1 MDLDLVR
8 PVKVMDVELSAPI
21 KDIEGMHRYGSLQA
35 LIRLYGRPI
44 GYVVVPVAQ
53 GRCLG
58 TNIIEAVVKTLRPRL
73 DREGFPRRFSYRATP
88 EGWRTDGIP
97 NDPFKKSNGPFPLV
111 SVAVCTRDRDS
122 HLKACLDSLQNL
134 SYPRLDIMVVDNAPR
149 TNAAKRLVNGK
160 FSNMRYLVEPRP
172 GLDWARNRAI
182 MESQGEILAFTDD
195 DVVVDPGWI
204 DALVKVFME
213 DPEVMAVTGLVVPYE
228 LETRAQILFEAYGG
242 FGKGFESRRFRRFN
256 PNGGRNWSHLKA
268 GDLGTGANMAFRRS
282 IFGRIGGFDPA
293 LDVGTVSCGG
303 GDLEILFRVV
313 QEGHTLVYEPNAV
326 VRHVH
331 RRGYKVLKNQ
341 IRNWGTAFVAYLM
354 RSAIAYPEARYKI
367 GRFTVRW
374 FVGRHLIRVLKNPRG
389 PKHVP
394 LNLMWAELSGSLSGL
409 FAYQKARQ
417 IARQIEADFGPMG
430 GDISISTCH

>member
-1 MDLDLVR
+1 M
-8 PVKVMDVELSAPI
+8 
-21 KDIEGMHRYGSLQA
+21 
-35 LIRLYGRPI
+35 
-44 GYVVVPVAQ
+44 
-53 GRCLG
+53 
-58 TNIIEAVVKTLRPRL
+58 
-73 DREGFPRRFSYRATP
+73 
-88 EGWRTDGIP
+88 
-97 NDPFKKSNGPFPLV
+97 
-111 SVAVCTRDRDS
+111 SVAVCTRDRDNQ
-122 HLKACLDSLQNL
+122 LKACLDSLQNL
-134 SYPRLDIMVVDNAPR
+134 SYPRLEIMVVDNAPR
-149 TNAAKRLVNGK
+149 TNAAKRLVNREFPNIG
-160 FSNMRYLVEPRP
+160 YIVEPRP

-182 MESQGEILAFTDD
+182 MESQGEIIAFTDD

-204 DALVKVFME
+204 DALVKVFLE
-213 DPEVMAVTGLVVPYE
+213 DPEAMAVTGLVVPYE

-293 LDVGTVSCGG
+293 LDVGTVTCGG

-331 RRGYKVLKNQ
+331 RREYKALKKQ

-354 RSAIAYPEARYKI
+354 RSAIVYPEARYKI

-394 LNLMWAELSGSLSGL
+394 LSLMWAELSGSLSGL

-417 IARQIEADFGPMG
+417 TAKQTEADFGPMD